1 MYRARTTC
9 DNTSD
14 PNLGPICGYPLGL
27 AYDGFTGQL
36 FVIDAYYG
44 LMTVGP
50 DPGMLATPLATAAN
64 GVPFNATNGID
75 INLLSRTIYFTDS
88 STNFEIRNSMQA
100 IDSNDT
106 TGRLM
111 QYNIN
116 TGQVTMLASGLGFP
130 SGVAVSSD
138 GSYILVSETSLNM
151 TTKFWRTGP
160 MANTSEPF
168 ITNIVQPRNIRRT
181 ILGQFWVAAKMVD
194 QPSQTTF
201 PIAIRVDGTG
211 RIFETLSLKE
221 QYGNFVVLEVQQP
234 SLNDLY
240 VSSPS
245 TPFLGIYERGLL
257 L

>member
-50 DPGMLATPLATAAN
+50 DPGMLATPLAT
-64 GVPFNATNGID
+64 D
-75 INLLSRTIYFTDS
+75 LLSRTIYFTDS

-181 ILGQFWVAAKMVD
+181 IL
-194 QPSQTTF
+194 PSQTTF

>member
-88 STNFEIRNSMQA
+88 T

-138 GSYILVSETSLNM
+138 GSYILVSET
-151 TTKFWRTGP
+151 T
-160 MANTSEPF
+160 NTSEPF

>member
-130 SGVAVSSD
+130 SGVAVS
-138 GSYILVSETSLNM
+138 
-151 TTKFWRTGP
+151 
-160 MANTSEPF
+160 
-168 ITNIVQPRNIRRT
+168 NIVQPRNIRRT